1 MEGDVAWVSPFLTE
15 LGLEQFPTYPYKLQ
29 PYNGLDVGKQRV
41 LAAARQQKCSDAYC
55 ALLLA
60 MAMIETTTLDSH
72 NKDAA
77 DPSKA
82 SATDKS
88 VNFSIFNLN
97 QDQIG
102 RTLLYG
108 PSPTVGALKF
118 LNTNGGVFDAV
129 RIILKS
135 FSLWGVRDT
144 LSFHRAGGSAFDNPY
159 TPWTLDIANYHNAIR
174 RGVEQLDYNQASMLT
189 NNVRVEMVVKHI

>member
-1 MEGDVAWVSPFLTE
+1 VAWISPLLSQ

-29 PYNGLDVGKQRV
+29 AYDKLDVGKQRV
-41 LAAARQQKCSDAYC
+41 LAAARQQNCTDAYC
-55 ALLLA
+55 VLLLA

-72 NKDAA
+72 DKDAA
-77 DPSKA
+77 DRRKA
-82 SATDKS
+82 AATDKS
-88 VNFSIFNLN
+88 VNFGIFNLN

-108 PSPTVGALKF
+108 PSPTVAALTF

-135 FSLWGVRDT
+135 FSLWGIRDT

-174 RGVEQLDYNQASMLT
+174 RGVEQLDYNQTSMLT
-189 NNVRVEMVVKHI
+189 NNVRVEMVVKAI